1 MRRYSKLFF
10 VDEDDNSRSAMAK
23 IIMQSKFLL
32 KPMAIES
39 RGLVVLFPE
48 PMNQK
53 AEAVLIGNG
62 YSVAGHEAKPLLQED
77 INEEALILTMEDS
90 QKEKIWMNYG
100 HALNVYTLTE
110 YVKWQGDVVPLF
122 GEPLTEYGKC
132 YELLEALIAGLAVH
146 LNEESIQADK
156 NSEEE

>member
-1 MRRYSKLFF
+1 MKRYSKLIF

-32 KPMAIES
+32 KSMAIES

-48 PMNQK
+48 PLNQK

-62 YSVAGHEAKPLLQED
+62 YSVAGHEAKPLRQED
-77 INEEALILTMEDS
+77 ISEEVLILTMEDS
-90 QKEKIWMNYG
+90 QKEKIRINYEYV
-100 HALNVYTLTE
+100 LNIYTLPE
-110 YVKWQGDVVPLF
+110 YVKWQGGVVPLF

-132 YELLEALIAGLAVH
+132 YELLEALIAGLVVQ
-146 LNEESIQADK
+146 LNEESIQADDPQ
-156 NSEEE
+156 E